1 MNIQNGSLCVTNFK
15 VYDPVEPEPKLIA
28 RKTHTANTTEDMIL
42 LTNHLKEISKPMIQ
56 KQVEQKK
63 QLSRFS
69 LNLPPIQ
76 EERNELEL

>member
-1 MNIQNGSLCVTNFK
+1 
-15 VYDPVEPEPKLIA
+15 
-28 RKTHTANTTEDMIL
+28 MIL
-42 LTNHLKEISKPMIQ
+42 LTNHLKELSEPMIQ

-76 EERNELEL
+76 EEHDELEL